1 VQPNTLR
8 GNMQH
13 VLTARA
19 LIDALATQGISVAQ
33 STASKQT
40 EATQRWKI
48 RLRVEDSAQEIPT
61 KIEFSRRGL
70 DPGVSLESVDPELLR
85 RYRLPPILVQRYLP
99 EAAFRQKI
107 EALAYRKQ
115 TQARDVFDL
124 NLLLDTGAGKEPLP
138 QPPRALPS
146 QSSGERHE
154 RRLRRIRR
162 PGVGVPGGALSGPL
176 SGATCL
182 GTDPEASY
190 TSARC
195 ATTMT
200 QIEALRR
207 LRELKTAGFETRDA
221 AALFG
226 TTIANT
232 HMILRRL
239 AAADFIV
246 HIARGSWGLVERVS
260 RFSLPQMIAAPYL
273 AYVSP
278 AVRAVSPRLD
288 RAGPGSGVRRDA
300 GSHPALQHPSGHGLV
315 ASPPG
320 RSVPRLRTAREGRQP
335 DSDTREGTVRSAV
348 PGARPLAFICQMAGI
363 GDSER
368 VSLD

>member
-1 VQPNTLR
+1 MPGERESIEIFHLHFLRILGTRVDRKLYVLKGGCNLRFFAKSIRYSQDIDLDIAVVQPNTLR

-138 QPPRALPS
+138 QPLVLSLPKAAENAMS
-146 QSSGERHE
+146 VGYDEFAGQVLAYLEAHYQDHYRERHVWE
-154 RRLRRIRR
+154 QIQKR
-162 PGVGVPGGALSGPL
+162 VTQAL
-176 SGATCL
+176 
-182 GTDPEASY
+182 D
-190 TSARC
+190 
-195 ATTMT
+195 
-200 QIEALRR
+200 
-207 LRELKTAGFETRDA
+207 
-221 AALFG
+221 
-226 TTIANT
+226 
-232 HMILRRL
+232 
-239 AAADFIV
+239 
-246 HIARGSWGLVERVS
+246 
-260 RFSLPQMIAAPYL
+260 
-273 AYVSP
+273 
-278 AVRAVSPRLD
+278 
-288 RAGPGSGVRRDA
+288 
-300 GSHPALQHPSGHGLV
+300 ALQP
-315 ASPPG
+315 
-320 RSVPRLRTAREGRQP
+320 
-335 DSDTREGTVRSAV
+335 
-348 PGARPLAFICQMAGI
+348 
-363 GDSER
+363 
-368 VSLD
+368 